1 MLLMK
6 LISLN
11 RYSSFLILL
20 FFLTP
25 IRAEEEIDIWSK
37 NEKKLNFEIIN
48 KPKKN
53 EIEINDKILES
64 DEARKIFGIYDP
76 AKNNFDLNMCQNL
89 HQKILDQALQE

>member
-20 FFLTP
+20 FFLMP

-37 NEKKLNFEIIN
+37 KEKKQNSDQIQVKTKDNENKLNFEIIN
-48 KPKKN
+48 KPKKM
-53 EIEINDKILES
+53 
-64 DEARKIFGIYDP
+64 R
-76 AKNNFDLNMCQNL
+76 
-89 HQKILDQALQE
+89 